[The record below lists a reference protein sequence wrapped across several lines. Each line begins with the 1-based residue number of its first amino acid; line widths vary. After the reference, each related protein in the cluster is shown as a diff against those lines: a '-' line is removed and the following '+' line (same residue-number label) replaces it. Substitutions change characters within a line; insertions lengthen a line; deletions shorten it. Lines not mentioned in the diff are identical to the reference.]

1 MDATRYSALSDV
13 GCERSENQ
21 DRWGADAE
29 QRLFM
34 VADGVGGSRDGALA
48 AQTMVDILP
57 RYVAHHLPRDRRDAA
72 DAPERLGRAIS
83 ELSDDL
89 HGKAQTD
96 SRFAG
101 ANSTLVAVVV
111 VGSRALVAHLG
122 DSRAYLYR
130 DGELTLLTRDHTL
143 VQSLV
148 DARQVQAED
157 AGNMRVRNVVT
168 RYMGMKPPAKA
179 DASAVE
185 LAAGDRVLMCSDG
198 LHGVVDQGT
207 MARILDKHDDP
218 GYACA
223 ALIAAAREGGGPD
236 NITALVINV
245 SDEETR
251 SKS

>member
-13 GCERSENQ
+13 GCERSDNQ
-21 DRWGADAE
+21 DRWGADPD

-57 RYVAHHLPRDRRDAA
+57 RYVAHHLPADQREAP

-89 HGKAQTD
+89 HTKAQTD

-101 ANSTLVAVVV
+101 ANSTLVAVVI

-122 DSRAYLYR
+122 DSRAYLLR
-130 DGELTLLTRDHTL
+130 DGQLTQLTRDHTL

-148 DARQVQAED
+148 DANQVQAED
-157 AGNMRVRNVVT
+157 AGNLRVRNVVT

-179 DASAVE
+179 DPSAQD
-185 LAAGDRVLMCSDG
+185 LSDGDRILLCSDG
-198 LHGVVDQGT
+198 LHGVVKEPT
-207 MARILDKHDDP
+207 LTRILGKYDDP
-218 GYACA
+218 GEVCA
-223 ALIAAAREGGGPD
+223 ALIAAARGEGAPD
-236 NITALVINV
+236 NVTALVVDV
-245 SDEETR
+245 SD
-251 SKS
+251 S

>member
-21 DRWGADAE
+21 DRWGADPD

-57 RYVAHHLPRDRRDAA
+57 RYVAHHLPSDQREAP

-89 HGKAQTD
+89 HTKAQTD
-96 SRFAG
+96 SRYAG

-111 VGSRALVAHLG
+111 VGSRVLVAHLG

-130 DGELTLLTRDHTL
+130 EGQLTQLTKDHTL

-148 DARQVQAED
+148 DANQVQAED
-157 AGNMRVRNVVT
+157 AGNLRVRNVVT
-168 RYMGMKPPAKA
+168 RYMGMKPPARA
-179 DASAVE
+179 DSGAHDLSD
-185 LAAGDRVLMCSDG
+185 GDRILLCSDG
-198 LHGVVDQGT
+198 LHGVVDHGT
-207 MARILDKHDDP
+207 TTRILGKHDDP
-218 GYACA
+218 GEVCA
-223 ALIAAAREGGGPD
+223 ALIAAARGAGAPD
-236 NITALVINV
+236 NVTALVVDV
-245 SDEETR
+245 SD
-251 SKS
+251 S

>member
-21 DRWGADAE
+21 DRWGADAD

-57 RYVAHHLPRDRRDAA
+57 RYVAHHLPPDQREAP

-89 HGKAQTD
+89 HTKAQKD
-96 SRFAG
+96 ARYAG
-101 ANSTLVAVVV
+101 ANSTLVAIVV
-111 VGSRALVAHLG
+111 VGARVLVAHLG

-130 DGELTLLTRDHTL
+130 EGQLTQLTKDHTL

-148 DARQVQAED
+148 DANQVQAED
-157 AGNMRVRNVVT
+157 AGNLRVRNVVT
-168 RYMGMKPPAKA
+168 RYMGMKPPRGPTPAPMTCPTVTE
-179 DASAVE
+179 S
-185 LAAGDRVLMCSDG
+185 C
-198 LHGVVDQGT
+198 
-207 MARILDKHDDP
+207 
-218 GYACA
+218 CA
-223 ALIAAAREGGGPD
+223 ATGY
-236 NITALVINV
+236 TASSIRGRRRGSSADTTTPV
-245 SDEETR
+245 
-251 SKS
+251 KSAPP